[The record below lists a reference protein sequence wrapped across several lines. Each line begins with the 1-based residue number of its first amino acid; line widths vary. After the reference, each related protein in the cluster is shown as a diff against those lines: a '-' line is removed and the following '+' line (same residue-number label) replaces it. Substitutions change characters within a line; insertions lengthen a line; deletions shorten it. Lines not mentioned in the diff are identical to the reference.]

1 MSGIAGIVRLDGR
14 GVTRRELER
23 VANALRQYGPDKYGV
38 IAQDNVGLV
47 HALMRMTPEDRY
59 DHQPSRGAGG
69 TMITADLRIDNRDE
83 LLGHLSLKPQLVAEW
98 SDARLLLFAWEKVGD
113 RIFSMLRGP
122 FAVAIWDSSKRSLTL
137 ARDHLGLNVLMWHR
151 DKRSFAFATMPNG
164 LFAFEN
170 VQRELR
176 EEKIADFL
184 VLNHADHA
192 GTIYR
197 NIFRIPPAHLMRVG
211 SDGSLV
217 LQRYWSLREIT
228 QVRLKSDAAYA
239 DGLRE
244 QLDRAVR
251 RQMRS
256 LHPVGALMS
265 GGLDSSSVVALAARA
280 FAEKKQRLPAFTG
293 VPRRGFDGPVP
304 NGSYADETPFVEAVK
319 NKLGNVDV
327 HYVRNDECDDF
338 VGLERFFVALNGP
351 VRNPSNFGWTLGVL
365 EEADRQ
371 NCRVLLGG
379 LHGNYTI
386 SWDGWSQTVSHLL
399 RGRFLLAHRQW
410 QLYYRSTPFSRSAAF
425 KKLFIDPL
433 VPLPVG
439 SWFDRR
445 RRLNR
450 TAAWQDHS
458 PIRTDFAEAVAVD
471 RRARKMGHDFLYR
484 VRRNERARGLGQV
497 DYLGDWH
504 AAEKAVT
511 GVEVRDPTADIDVVS
526 YCFGIPSEQ
535 FLAEGIDRSLVRRAM
550 WGLLPEAVLTNR
562 SRGVQGADWYEKLAA
577 DREALSRQVAAFSR
591 SPLARKMIDLPRL
604 ETAIRTWPH
613 DGWERPDVFREYNL
627 ALTRGIAG
635 ARFLQWFESAN

>member
-1 MSGIAGIVRLDGR
+1 
-14 GVTRRELER
+14 
-23 VANALRQYGPDKYGV
+23 VANALRQYGPDKDDV
-38 IAQDNVGLV
+38 IAQDNVGFV

-59 DHQPSRGAGG
+59 DHQPTRGAAG

-83 LLGHLSLKPQLVAEW
+83 LLDRLSLDRHHVTDW

-113 RIFSMLRGP
+113 RIFAMLRGP
-122 FAVAIWDSSKRSLTL
+122 FAVAIWDGRQRSLTL

-151 DKRSFAFATMPNG
+151 DKHSFAFATMPNG
-164 LFAFEN
+164 LFAFDN
-170 VQRELR
+170 VRRELS

-211 SDGSLV
+211 PDGSLE
-217 LQRYWSLREIT
+217 LRRYWTLDEIAP
-228 QVRLKSDAAYA
+228 VRLKSDAAYA
-239 DGLRE
+239 EGLRE
-244 QLDRAVR
+244 RLDCAVR

-256 LHPVGALMS
+256 LHPVGALLS

-280 FAEKKQRLPAFTG
+280 LAEKRQRLPAFTG

-304 NGSYADETPFVEAVK
+304 DGSYADETPFVEAIKDKV
-319 NKLGNVDV
+319 GNVDV
-327 HYVRNDECDDF
+327 HYVHNNECDDF
-338 VGLERFFVALNGP
+338 AALERFFIALNGP
-351 VRNPSNFGWTLGVL
+351 VRNPSNFGWTLGAL
-365 EEADRQ
+365 EQARRQ

-379 LHGNYTI
+379 LHGNSTI
-386 SWDGWSQTVSHLL
+386 SWDGWSQAVSHLL
-399 RGRFLLAHRQW
+399 HGRFLLAHRQW
-410 QLYYRSTPFSRSAAF
+410 RLFYRSTPLSRSVAF

-433 VPLPVG
+433 IPLPLG
-439 SWFDRR
+439 NWIDRR
-445 RRLNR
+445 RRPNHA
-450 TAAWQDHS
+450 AAWHDHS
-458 PIRTDFAEAVAVD
+458 PIRVDFANAMAVE
-471 RRARKMGHDFLYR
+471 RRARKAGHDFLYR
-484 VRRNERARGLGQV
+484 VRRDERAQGLGQV

-511 GVEVRDPTADIDVVS
+511 GVEVRDPTADLDVVS
-526 YCFGIPSEQ
+526 YCFGIPPEQ
-535 FLAEGIDRSLVRRAM
+535 FLAEGTDRSLVRRAM

-562 SRGVQGADWYEKLAA
+562 SRGLQAADWYEKLAA
-577 DREALSRQVAAFSR
+577 NRGALSQQIAALSR

-604 ETAIRTWPH
+604 ESAIRTWPET
-613 DGWERPDVFREYNL
+613 GWERLDVFREYNL

>member
-1 MSGIAGIVRLDGR
+1 
-14 GVTRRELER
+14 
-23 VANALRQYGPDKYGV
+23 VANALHQYGPDKNDV
-38 IAQDNVGLV
+38 IAQGNVGLV
-47 HALMRMTPEDRY
+47 HALMRMTPEDRH
-59 DHQPSRGAGG
+59 DQQPIRGVGG

-83 LLGHLSLKPQLVAEW
+83 LLGRLSLNRHLVADW

-122 FAVAIWDSSKRSLTL
+122 FAVAIWDGSKRSLTL
-137 ARDHLGLNVLMWHR
+137 ARDHLGLNVLVWHR
-151 DKRSFAFATMPNG
+151 DKHSFAFATMPNG
-164 LFAFEN
+164 LFAFDN
-170 VQRELR
+170 VQRELC

-197 NIFRIPPAHLMRVG
+197 NIFRIPPAHLMRVE
-211 SDGSLV
+211 SDGSHE
-217 LQRYWSLREIT
+217 LQRYWALDEIAP
-228 QVRLKSDAAYA
+228 VKLKSDAAYA
-239 DGLRE
+239 EGLRE
-244 QLDRAVR
+244 KLDHAVR

-256 LHPVGALMS
+256 LHPIGALLS
-265 GGLDSSSVVALAARA
+265 GGLDSSSVVALAARTL
-280 FAEKKQRLPAFTG
+280 AEKKQRLPAFTG

-304 NGSYADETPFVEAVK
+304 DGSYADETPFVEAIK
-319 NKLGNVDV
+319 DKLGNVDV
-327 HYVRNDECDDF
+327 HYVHNNECDDF
-338 VGLERFFVALNGP
+338 AALERFFIALNGP

-365 EEADRQ
+365 ERARRQ

-399 RGRFLLAHRQW
+399 RGRFLLARRQW
-410 QLYYRSTPFSRSAAF
+410 WLYYRSTPFSRSAAF

-439 SWFDRR
+439 NWIDRR
-445 RRLNR
+445 WRPNH
-450 TAAWQDHS
+450 AWQDHS
-458 PIRTDFAEAVAVD
+458 PIRADFANAMAVE
-471 RRARKMGHDFLYR
+471 RRARKLGHDFLYR
-484 VRRNERARGLGQV
+484 VRRNERAQGLGQV

-526 YCFGIPSEQ
+526 YCFGIPPEQ
-535 FLAEGIDRSLVRRAM
+535 FLAEGTDRSLVRRAM
-550 WGLLPEAVLTNR
+550 WGMLPEAVLTNR
-562 SRGVQGADWYEKLAA
+562 SRGLQAADWYEKLAA
-577 DREALSRQVAAFSR
+577 NRSALSQQVDALSR

-604 ETAIRTWPH
+604 QSAIRTWPET
-613 DGWERPDVFREYNL
+613 GWERLDVFREYNL

-635 ARFLQWFESAN
+635 ARFLKWFESAN

>member
-1 MSGIAGIVRLDGR
+1 MSGIAGIVRFDDR
-14 GVTRRELER
+14 GVRRQELDR
-23 VANALRQYGPDKYGV
+23 VANALHQYGPDKNDV
-38 IAQDNVGLV
+38 IAQGNVGLV
-47 HALMRMTPEDRY
+47 HALMRMTPEDRH
-59 DHQPSRGAGG
+59 DQQPIRGAGG

-83 LLGHLSLKPQLVAEW
+83 LLGRLSLNRHLVADW

-122 FAVAIWDSSKRSLTL
+122 FAVAIWDGSKRSLTL
-137 ARDHLGLNVLMWHR
+137 ARDHLGLNVLVWHR
-151 DKRSFAFATMPNG
+151 DKHSFAFATMPNG
-164 LFAFEN
+164 LFAFDN
-170 VQRELR
+170 VQRELC

-197 NIFRIPPAHLMRVG
+197 NIFRIPPAHLMRVE
-211 SDGSLV
+211 SDGSHE
-217 LQRYWSLREIT
+217 LQRYWALDEIAP
-228 QVRLKSDAAYA
+228 VKLKSDAAYA
-239 DGLRE
+239 EGLRE
-244 QLDRAVR
+244 KLDHAVR

-256 LHPVGALMS
+256 LHPIGALLS
-265 GGLDSSSVVALAARA
+265 VGLDSSSVVALAARTL
-280 FAEKKQRLPAFTG
+280 AEKKQRLPAFTG

-304 NGSYADETPFVEAVK
+304 DGSYADETPFVEAIK
-319 NKLGNVDV
+319 DKLGNVDV
-327 HYVRNDECDDF
+327 HYVHNNECDDF
-338 VGLERFFVALNGP
+338 AALERFFIALNGP

-365 EEADRQ
+365 ERARRQ

-399 RGRFLLAHRQW
+399 RGRFLLARRQW
-410 QLYYRSTPFSRSAAF
+410 WLYYRSTPFSRSAAF

-439 SWFDRR
+439 NWIDRR
-445 RRLNR
+445 WRPNH
-450 TAAWQDHS
+450 AWQDHS
-458 PIRTDFAEAVAVD
+458 PIRVDFANAMAVE
-471 RRARKMGHDFLYR
+471 RRARKLGHDFLYR
-484 VRRNERARGLGQV
+484 VRRNERAQGLGQV

-526 YCFGIPSEQ
+526 YCFGIPPEQ
-535 FLAEGIDRSLVRRAM
+535 FLAEGTDRSLVRRAM
-550 WGLLPEAVLTNR
+550 WGMLPEAVLTNR
-562 SRGVQGADWYEKLAA
+562 SRGLQAADWYEKLAA
-577 DREALSRQVAAFSR
+577 NRSALSQQVDALSR

-604 ETAIRTWPH
+604 QSAIRTWPET
-613 DGWERPDVFREYNL
+613 GWERLDVFREYNL

-635 ARFLQWFESAN
+635 ARFLKWFESAN